1 MSELYTIVD
10 LGEGKVRP
18 SVYVDRDLPHRE
30 AQELLDD
37 LLKYHGEATRRR
49 YVLRPTSEA
58 RGAAVNSSK
67 GKVGR
72 PRR

>member
-10 LGEGKVRP
+10 LGDGKVRP

-49 YVLRPTSEA
+49 YVLRPTSEV
-58 RGAAVNSSK
+58 RGVGAK
-67 GKVGR
+67 GKAGR